1 MPAASRV
8 VDRWSGD
15 KGQWAY
21 AIVERP
27 GMLKTINRRYADR
40 MSGVV
45 LHAFVPGW
53 AQFQQERDLAG
64 WTYIGGVGVGI
75 IAGVSGTILA
85 ADKVARRD
93 RETTPKLKQYY
104 DDQANQYFW
113 LSTAGYALAALSYV
127 VNVVDGVTVKVD
139 PYRLLTALDP
149 AGFEL
154 VISF

>member
-1 MPAASRV
+1 MPAESRV

-27 GMLKTINRRYADR
+27 GMLKTINQRYADH
-40 MSGVV
+40 MGGVA

-64 WTYIGGVGVGI
+64 WTYIVGVGVGI

-93 RETTPKLKQYY
+93 RETTPKLKTYY

-113 LSTAGYALAALSYV
+113 LSTAGYALTGVSYI
-127 VNVVDGVTVKVD
+127 VNVLDGVTVRVE
-139 PYRLLTALDP
+139 PYRLLTSLDP
-149 AGFEL
+149 AGIEL
-154 VISF
+154 VLKF